1 MKKWMYVIF
10 PGLMLAGF
18 LVIYTTHKKAADER
32 ERVREQK
39 IAADLEAD
47 KEKKKKAEEMA
58 AADAEKRRVER
69 EAEDRKK
76 EEERQRKKAAIDK
89 DILDE
94 TNKYIAEADRSA
106 KESANLEIELD
117 RLHKQKDQLNR
128 DDFALAKEIEMG
140 RVAKQTA
147 ELKQQHLTAM
157 IAQKAGNSSMA
168 SMPPPP
174 PAPKK

>member
-18 LVIYTTHKKAADER
+18 LAIYTTHKKAADER
-32 ERVREQK
+32 ERVREEK
-39 IAADLEAD
+39 ITADLEAD
-47 KEKKKKAEEMA
+47 KQKKKKAEEMA
-58 AADAEKRRVER
+58 AADAEKRRAER

-106 KESANLEIELD
+106 KESSNLEIELD

-157 IAQKAGNSSMA
+157 IAQRAGSSSLA
-168 SMPPPP
+168 SMPPP